1 VSRKTEIQ
9 VGLTVLVAVG
19 ILLWGVTWLK
29 ELQLNRGVHVWH
41 VRFSQ
46 TGGLG
51 ASDEV
56 QVNGMRKGSV
66 QSIQLRGDHVAV
78 DLALTNEVTLTEDC
92 RVAIRNV
99 GLMGEKVIAV
109 DLKTSGRAY
118 TDRDTI
124 PGVFELGMGEVM
136 ASVGGSIDALNQ
148 LTTRLQGAAD
158 MLSPKGEF
166 GQTLRNFR
174 DTSKELAAEVK
185 ENRAALKTTLEN
197 ISASS
202 RTVKSLTTDREQQ
215 LRAAM
220 DHFTSAAERLDAL
233 SARLDSL
240 RATVASVAGKVDRGD
255 GTLGK
260 LVNDD
265 KLYTDVNS
273 SVQSLKGLIED
284 IKKNPKKYLTVRI
297 F

>member
-1 VSRKTEIQ
+1 MSRKTEIQ

-29 ELQLNRGVHVWH
+29 ELQLNRGVRIWH
-41 VRFSQ
+41 VRFTQ

-78 DLALTNEVTLTEDC
+78 DLALTNEILLTDDC

-118 TDRDTI
+118 TDKDTI

-158 MLSPKGEF
+158 MLGPKGEF

-185 ENRAALKTTLEN
+185 ENRAALKATLDN

-215 LRAAM
+215 LRAA
-220 DHFTSAAERLDAL
+220 
-233 SARLDSL
+233 
-240 RATVASVAGKVDRGD
+240 VQSVAGKVDRGD

-273 SVQSLKGLIED
+273 SVQTLKALIED